1 MMYTLLA
8 GQQYAEF
15 VKFQNL
21 IDLAYIQI
29 VTEEK
34 LLPETPDDLFNIAW
48 VSVLS
53 IN

>member
-1 MMYTLLA
+1 MTYTLLA
-8 GQQYAEF
+8 GQQYVEF

-34 LLPETPDDLFNIAW
+34 LLPESPEELFNIDW
-48 VSVLS
+48 VL
-53 IN
+53 